1 MKYRFYVL
9 CLFIILS
16 PLANAGDA
24 ESGRLKAQTCLGCH
38 GVPSYGNIYPSYH
51 VPKLVGQ
58 HAPYIISALKA
69 YQSGER
75 SHPTMRA
82 HASGL
87 SETDMA
93 DIAAYFSGSE
103 TVSGSEPVAASAQ
116 PPQLS
121 EELNAKLAVCAG
133 CHGMDGNSA
142 MFPEHP
148 RLAGQYRDYLYQSL
162 LDYRDG
168 KRNNPIMLSII
179 GTINEA
185 DMGLLSLYF
194 SKQQGLSAYRLER
207 RALKDN

>member
-9 CLFIILS
+9 CLFILS
-16 PLANAGDA
+16 PFASAGDA

-58 HAPYIISALKA
+58 HAPYIVAALKA

-82 HASGL
+82 HAAGL

-103 TVSGSEPVAASAQ
+103 TVVSASRT
-116 PPQLS
+116 PQLS
-121 EELNAKLAVCAG
+121 EELNAKLTVCAG
-133 CHGMDGNSA
+133 CHGMDGNSPL
-142 MFPEHP
+142 PEYP
-148 RLAGQYRDYLYQSL
+148 RLSGQYRDYLYQSL
-162 LDYRDG
+162 LDYKNG
-168 KRNNPIMLSII
+168 KRKNPIMMGII
-179 GTINEA
+179 TALNET
-185 DMGLLSLYF
+185 DMKLLSLYY

-207 RALKDN
+207 RAFKDN

>member
-9 CLFIILS
+9 FVLILS
-16 PLANAGDA
+16 PFASAGDA

-51 VPKLVGQ
+51 VPKLLGQ
-58 HAPYIISALKA
+58 HAPYIVSALKA

-82 HASGL
+82 HAAGL

-103 TVSGSEPVAASAQ
+103 TVAASSSET
-116 PPQLS
+116 PQLS
-121 EELNAKLAVCAG
+121 GELNDKLAVCAG

-162 LDYRDG
+162 IDYRDG

-185 DMGLLSLYF
+185 DMRLLSLYF

-207 RALKDN
+207 RAFKDN

>member
-1 MKYRFYVL
+1 MKYRFYIL
-9 CLFIILS
+9 CLLILS
-16 PLANAGDA
+16 PFVNAGDA

-58 HAPYIISALKA
+58 HAPYIVAALKA

-82 HASGL
+82 HAAGL

-103 TVSGSEPVAASAQ
+103 TVVSSSQTPQ
-116 PPQLS
+116 TPQLS

-133 CHGMDGNSA
+133 CHGMDGNSPI
-142 MFPEHP
+142 PEYP
-148 RLAGQYRDYLYQSL
+148 RLSGQYRDYLYQSL
-162 LDYRDG
+162 LSYKNG
-168 KRNNPIMLSII
+168 KRQNAIMMGMITTL
-179 GTINEA
+179 NEA
-185 DMGLLSLYF
+185 DMKFLSLYY
-194 SKQQGLSAYRLER
+194 SKQQGLSAYQLER
-207 RALKDN
+207 RVFKDN

>member
-9 CLFIILS
+9 CLLILS
-16 PLANAGDA
+16 PFVNAGDA

-58 HAPYIISALKA
+58 HAPYIVAALKA

-82 HASGL
+82 HAAGL

-103 TVSGSEPVAASAQ
+103 TVVSASQ
-116 PPQLS
+116 SPQLS

-133 CHGMDGNSA
+133 CHGMDGNSPL
-142 MFPEHP
+142 PEYP
-148 RLAGQYRDYLYQSL
+148 RLSGQYRDYLYQSL
-162 LDYRDG
+162 LDYKNG
-168 KRNNPIMLSII
+168 KRKNPIMMGMITTL
-179 GTINEA
+179 NDA
-185 DMGLLSLYF
+185 DMKLLSLYY

-207 RALKDN
+207 RVFRDN